1 MEHALAFKEK
11 RKPNLDLRPEPV
23 LRESLIVPADVSRT
37 QFIQLMAGSPQG
49 LLLNTSEFDTLC
61 SAMRAEYA
69 KFDDLL
75 RACFHHE
82 MFGSDFKSDKRSYL
96 VYTPK
101 LAFCG
106 SGTPLQFYRLC
117 PSIEN
122 GSYSRYL
129 IYLAEQDMD
138 FRLMAPKAGSTN
150 KSQLFHELS
159 ASVLDMYRYLKAYP
173 TEITLTAD
181 QWNLHEAFFQ
191 SYLQQVKMEEVEGP
205 VSVVFRYGLSTAR
218 LAMIFTCLRKF
229 EAQWSFRDI
238 ACTDEDFQLAI
249 AIMEVLLSHS
259 LMFSTSLHKMKGAP
273 SEMRK
278 YFKVRLALE
287 KLKTEFTYTELI
299 EALMSEGMPETTAR
313 RYRKRLLD
321 MNIIVQKE
329 DKYGFS
335 TRRWRARL
343 DNVSPR

>member
-1 MEHALAFKEK
+1 MANNQNFGIERGQYSFYRNVKVKENEVMHISEFVNQIRNGK
-11 RKPNLDLRPEPV
+11 WKNEV
-23 LRESLIVPADVSRT
+23 VSYR
-37 QFIQLMAGSPQG
+37 QLM
-49 LLLNTSEFDTLC
+49 
-61 SAMRAEYA
+61 
-69 KFDDLL
+69 
-75 RACFHHE
+75 
-82 MFGSDFKSDKRSYL
+82 FKSDKRSYL

-106 SGTPLQFYRLC
+106 SGTPSQFYRLC

-138 FRLMAPKAGSTN
+138 FRLMAPKGGSTN
-150 KSQLFHELS
+150 NTQLFNDLS
-159 ASVLDMYRYLKAYP
+159 VSVLDMYSYLRAYP
-173 TEITLTAD
+173 TEISLTTD